1 MKLFNFKT
9 EKIRGYV
16 YSASED
22 DERFRNTQVGDLIIN
37 KDKKPPWIIVYHSL
51 DTVIITKWPGKLFEV
66 EVLNQSNEKSLNKGL
81 IKNVWYARTLGVKIL
96 RKLSVDILFGQNGTL
111 ISQIIDRTRNI
122 TEQEVTSLAEIE
134 ANEAREIFS
143 KAWGNWI
150 ALTNKDCPYLGEGH
164 CDTLKVTPKNQS
176 YGSPINKGLSVIAS
190 QINIRAREILG
201 DKAFTEDERG
211 ELNLIPVWAKACER
225 LLHAGMSYESD
236 GLLSKSEKE
245 ILSLPYKKVF
255 EKF

>member
-1 MKLFNFKT
+1 MKLFNFRT

-16 YSASED
+16 YSASDD
-22 DERFRNTQVGDLIIN
+22 DEQFRNAQIGDLIIN

-51 DTVIITKWPGKLFEV
+51 DTVSITKWPGKLFEA
-66 EVLNQSNEKSLNKGL
+66 EVLNLSKEKSLNKGL
-81 IKNVWYARTLGVKIL
+81 VKNVWYTRTSGVRIL
-96 RKLSVDILFGQNGTL
+96 RELSADILFGRNGTL

-122 TEQEVTSLAEIE
+122 TEQEVISLAEIE

-150 ALTNKDCPYLGEGH
+150 ALTNKDCPYPGEGH
-164 CDTLKVTPKNQS
+164 CDTIEVISKNQS

-201 DKAFTEDERG
+201 DKAFTEDEGG

-225 LLHAGMSYESD
+225 LLHAGMSYESE
-236 GLLSKSEKE
+236 GLLSESEKE
-245 ILSLPYKKVF
+245 ILSFPYKKVF
-255 EKF
+255 GKY